1 MDNQYSSNVT
11 VSYYALELFVFW
23 TRSRLQSSLLAGTIH
38 RYCVVDICALIM
50 IGWSS
55 DGVTEEDLM
64 STESELG
71 CVHFDCPVDILYHL
85 QSCL

>member
-1 MDNQYSSNVT
+1 MLWNCSYSGLGQDYSH
-11 VSYYALELFVFW
+11 
-23 TRSRLQSSLLAGTIH
+23 SSLLAGTIH

-50 IGWSS
+50 IAWSS